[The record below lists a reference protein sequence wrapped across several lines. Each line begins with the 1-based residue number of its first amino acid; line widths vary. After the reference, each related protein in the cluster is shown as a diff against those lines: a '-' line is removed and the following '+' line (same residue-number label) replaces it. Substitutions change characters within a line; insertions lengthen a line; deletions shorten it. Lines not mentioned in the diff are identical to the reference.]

1 MIPLYLHLR
10 SARPS
15 PVRDGHGSPDDHID
29 DVVGRV
35 VQRLRQ
41 AGRPLHSVE
50 LDALA
55 NEIVLDVSRFVL
67 RWQEGDGA
75 DVAQLCLADV
85 RGGDARPR
93 IRQ

>member
-15 PVRDGHGSPDDHID
+15 PADDLHGAWDDQID
-29 DVVGRV
+29 DVIGRV

-41 AGRPLHSVE
+41 AGGPLHSVE
-50 LDALA
+50 IDALA

-67 RWQEGDGA
+67 RWQEGDVSAAQRCPA
-75 DVAQLCLADV
+75 DA

-93 IRQ
+93 LRQ